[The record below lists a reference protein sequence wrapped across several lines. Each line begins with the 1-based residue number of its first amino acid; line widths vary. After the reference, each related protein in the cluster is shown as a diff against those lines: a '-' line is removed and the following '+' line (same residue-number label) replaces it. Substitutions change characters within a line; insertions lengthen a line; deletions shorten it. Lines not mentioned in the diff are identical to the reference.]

1 MSWTISNNYLTEA
14 QMQGNALEVWKYFS
28 GKGWTLNA
36 IGGILGNMEK
46 ESNIN
51 PGLWQ
56 SLKEGNYSGGYGL
69 VQWTPATQT
78 GRTQTSTISRI
89 LMVSSI
95 GLMHC
100 QHRKVSGFPPVLIE

>member
-1 MSWTISNNYLTEA
+1 MSWTISNKYLSES
-14 QMQGNALEVWKYFS
+14 QMQGNALEVYKYFA

-56 SLKEGNYSGGYGL
+56 SLMKETIAAALDWFNGHR
-69 VQWTPATQT
+69 QRIIPI
-78 GRTQTSTISRI
+78 GRNPMDMQSQIRLDSC
-89 LMVSSI
+89 I
-95 GLMHC
+95 GLILF
-100 QHRKVSGFPPVLIE
+100 QHLPANG